1 LAHDYDVS
9 LKLLF
14 RRSTSGTRAG
24 GLIAQELFGPGGV
37 AEWVDVE
44 QPKVNNPRADL
55 LARCV
60 DGRLRH
66 VELETRNR
74 PDTGRRAAEYYL
86 GFHRLLNEEVE
97 QVILFASRDELTMP
111 PVFETGCM
119 RYEFRILDLKS
130 LDGEPLLASDD
141 WGDNILALLTPVE
154 RERVLS
160 RVEQQLCKLAGEEQQ
175 DAANIFVI
183 VSGIMGIEDEV
194 RERVNMIDIMEN
206 KIIGPAIR
214 KGLSQGLSQGLA
226 QGERNVVVRMLT
238 WKFGP
243 LAGNIIEKLQNASE
257 SDLLVW
263 EQRLLKAESLDEVFQ
278 P

>member
-14 RRSTSGTRAG
+14 RRSTGV
-24 GLIAQELFGPGGV
+24 IAQELFGPGGV

-55 LARCV
+55 LARCA
-60 DGRLRH
+60 DGILRH

-74 PDTGRRAAEYYL
+74 PDTPRRAAEYYL
-86 GFHRLLNEEVE
+86 GFHRLLSEEVE
-97 QVILFASRDELTMP
+97 QIILFASRDELTMR
-111 PVFETGCM
+111 PVFETRSM
-119 RYEFRILDLKS
+119 RYQFRILDIKS

-141 WGDNILALLTPVE
+141 WGDNILALLTRVE
-154 RERVLS
+154 QERVLL
-160 RVEQQLCKLAGEEQQ
+160 RVEQQLRKLKGEEQQ
-175 DAANIFVI
+175 DAANIFTI
-183 VSGIMGIEDEV
+183 VSGIIGIATKV
-194 RERVNMIDIMEN
+194 TQRIGMIDIMEN
-206 KIIGPAIR
+206 EVLGPAIR
-214 KGLSQGLSQGLA
+214 KGLA
-226 QGERNVVVRMLT
+226 QGERNVVLRLLA

-243 LAGNIIEKLQNASE
+243 LPGHVTEKLQNATE

-263 EQRLLKAESLDEVFQ
+263 EQRLLKAITLDEVFQ